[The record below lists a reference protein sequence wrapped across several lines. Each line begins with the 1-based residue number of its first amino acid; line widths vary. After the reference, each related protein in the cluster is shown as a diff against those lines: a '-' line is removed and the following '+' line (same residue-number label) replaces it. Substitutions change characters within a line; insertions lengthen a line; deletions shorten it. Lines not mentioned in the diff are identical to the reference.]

1 MSADSYRVLL
11 SGGIFMLL
19 ILLRLE
25 ARRFRTAEFDEP
37 GRPRRGVLTKLSW
50 YSIGVVLL
58 VALYNVHP
66 APHDVL
72 YLLAGHR
79 HDVLYFGAI
88 VAALGLALAAVL
100 AWLRYGY
107 LRLPAPASYPGAG
120 LNSIATAFIDEVTFR
135 GALLGA
141 LLAIG
146 LPGGGAVLLMT
157 MVYLL
162 VTRAA
167 APGRHYS
174 VLVVAT
180 FLGAAGGWA
189 TLASD
194 GLGAAF
200 IGHAVT
206 SFALFVFTGHAGQIP
221 RDGREPEELAFRNAP
236 PAGWLDARLVRG
248 SPDGDV
254 PTTAYEAYQDIG
266 PAGFRSRADRWSAG
280 RSTGLLAWIA
290 SAGRAA
296 TGRKSGDRPPADRR
310 TAGRR
315 LATSSPDDG
324 RAGQRARAR
333 RAAKRGASKGRPR
346 PRYR

>member
-25 ARRFRTAEFDEP
+25 ARRFGAAEFDES
-37 GRPRRGVLTKLSW
+37 GRSPRRFATQISW
-50 YSIGVVLL
+50 YVIGVALL
-58 VALYNVHP
+58 AALYEIHP

-79 HDVLYFGAI
+79 NDVVFYGAI
-88 VAALGLALAAVL
+88 VAGLGLLLAAAL

-107 LRLPAPASYPGAG
+107 LRLPAPAAYPGAG

-141 LLAIG
+141 LVAIG

-157 MVYLL
+157 
-162 VTRAA
+162 VTYMIAARAA

-174 VLVVAT
+174 VLVVAA

-189 TLASD
+189 TLASG

-206 SFALFVFTGHAGQIP
+206 SFGLFVFTGHAGQMP
-221 RDGREPEELAFRNAP
+221 RGGRELEELVLRNEP
-236 PAGWLDARLVRG
+236 PAGWIDARLVRG
-248 SPDGDV
+248 SAAGGESAA
-254 PTTAYEAYQDIG
+254 AYEEIG
-266 PAGFRSRADRWSAG
+266 PSGFRSRADRWSAG

-290 SAGRAA
+290 SAGLAA
-296 TGRKSGDRPPADRR
+296 TGRKPSGRSPVDRRAADRR
-310 TAGRR
+310 PAKNPT
-315 LATSSPDDG
+315 DDG
-324 RAGQRARAR
+324 HAGHRTRGRWPANGPAPRGKTR
-333 RAAKRGASKGRPR
+333 RGSR
-346 PRYR
+346 